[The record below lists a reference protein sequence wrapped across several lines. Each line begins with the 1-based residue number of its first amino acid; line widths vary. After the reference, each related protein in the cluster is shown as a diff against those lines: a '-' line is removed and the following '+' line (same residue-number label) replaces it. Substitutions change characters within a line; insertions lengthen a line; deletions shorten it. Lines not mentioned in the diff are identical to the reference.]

1 MNTVIEN
8 SPVLAFF
15 IFLGV
20 LVISIIW
27 IAFPFLVSNGFK
39 RLQKLLARQNELL
52 DKITE
57 RQNETNKALQWIIDH
72 WRSGP

>member
-1 MNTVIEN
+1 MNTIVEN

-20 LVISIIW
+20 LAISIIW
-27 IAFPFLVSNGFK
+27 IAFPFLVSSGFS
-39 RLQKLLARQNELL
+39 RLQKLLTRQNELL

-57 RQNETNKALQWIIDH
+57 RQNETNKALQWIVDN
-72 WRSGP
+72 WSSRS

>member
-8 SPVLAFF
+8 SPILAFF

-20 LVISIIW
+20 LAISIIW
-27 IAFPFLVSNGFK
+27 IAFPFLVSNGFN
-39 RLQKLLARQNELL
+39 RLQKLLTRQNELL

-57 RQNETNKALQWIIDH
+57 RHNETNKALQWIIDN
-72 WRSGP
+72 WRSRP

>member
-1 MNTVIEN
+1 MNTIVEN

-20 LVISIIW
+20 LAISIIW
-27 IAFPFLVSNGFK
+27 IAFPFLVSNGFS
-39 RLQKLLARQNELL
+39 RLQKLLTRQNELL

-57 RQNETNKALQWIIDH
+57 RQNETNKALQWIVDN
-72 WRSGP
+72 WSSRS